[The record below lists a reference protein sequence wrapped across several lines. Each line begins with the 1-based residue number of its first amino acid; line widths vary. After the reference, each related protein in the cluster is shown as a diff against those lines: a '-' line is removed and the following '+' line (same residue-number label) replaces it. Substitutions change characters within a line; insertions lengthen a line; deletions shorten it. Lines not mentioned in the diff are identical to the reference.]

1 MRLTRNCTSNS
12 LMSLSVVSL
21 AWPGSGLKGL
31 IRFLPNPLHAYPL
44 LGFPPFLLCTYA
56 LDSTLAFAQKRSL
69 SLSLPTHS
77 NKILLWLVITFL
89 FLLIRPLRE
98 GVLLRWSAR
107 AREKSSPLPKLLLL
121 CFLFLVPVF
130 FLLYSFYVPMVFVFM
145 SWQIRCWS
153 LHSPSHTYMAPLF
166 CVYLV

>member
-56 LDSTLAFAQKRSL
+56 MDSYSHLHKNVL
-69 SLSLPTHS
+69 SPSLPTHS

-121 CFLFLVPVF
+121 CFFFLVPVF
-130 FLLYSFYVPMVFVFM
+130 FYFIHFMFRWCLCLCLDKLGVDHSTPSHIHIWLLSFVF
-145 SWQIRCWS
+145 
-153 LHSPSHTYMAPLF
+153 T
-166 CVYLV
+166 

>member
-44 LGFPPFLLCTYA
+44 LGSPLFFYVHMQWTPHSHLH
-56 LDSTLAFAQKRSL
+56 KNV
-69 SLSLPTHS
+69 LSLPTHP

-130 FLLYSFYVPMVFVFM
+130 LLYSFYVPMVFVFM

-153 LHSPSHTYMAPLF
+153 LHSPSHIHIWLLSFVFT
-166 CVYLV
+166 